1 MSMNDPGWDGGL
13 TPPLPKKPGGVDK
26 RLLSRIGAGV
36 TVAAVVIALVLTLGH
51 KSHHPAA
58 AGTSPTTTAATAAS
72 VATSAP
78 VTSAA
83 TAGGSSGTAATATS
97 AAPAGGGASS
107 TSGSAGS
114 AGSAGGSGASA
125 GGSAGPTIPL
135 LGISVSS
142 SAAPVTDAGTPVTI
156 VVAKTGQKL
165 PISGVT
171 VESVTAKLPAG
182 EGGKATPAATIGLRK
197 GDVIWG
203 IAGTASPI
211 YTELSSGQVLST
223 FMRNW
228 ATAGRTGQ
236 LYLYYYDPVA
246 GVNYASDPVLF
257 AFAEVPGSPGSIDCT
272 SKAGC

>member
-58 AGTSPTTTAATAAS
+58 AGTSPTTTGGTAAS

-78 VTSAA
+78 VTSATA
-83 TAGGSSGTAATATS
+83 AGGSSGTAATATS

-107 TSGSAGS
+107 TTA
-114 AGSAGGSGASA
+114 AAGSGASA

-142 SAAPVTDAGTPVTI
+142 SAAAVNDAGTPVTI

-182 EGGKATPAATIGLRK
+182 DGGKVTPAATIGLRK

-257 AFAEVPGSPGSIDCT
+257 AFAEVPGSPASINCT